1 MDKKDLT
8 KILNDH
14 KKWVNGE
21 GGERANLCDANLCDA
36 NLRNADLWN
45 ADLRN
50 TNLWNADL
58 RNTNLR
64 NTNLCDANLCD
75 ANLRNA
81 NLRNA
86 NLRNTNLCDANL
98 CDANLR
104 NANLRNADLRNTN
117 LWNADLR
124 NTNLCD
130 AVLPPPTILLLCN
143 WGKVS
148 DKLTS
153 ELMRYDAT
161 NHHHPH
167 KFQEWAD
174 GGDCPYSSGFPR
186 VAHFQENKE
195 LWKPGK
201 AKSARELVLMLFKE
215 KGIKYD
221 PNL

>member
-21 GGERANLCDANLCDA
+21 GGERADLWNADLWNADLRNTNLWNANLRKANLWNTNLCDANLCDA

-45 ADLRN
+45 ANLRN
-50 TNLWNADL
+50 ANLWNADLWNADL
-58 RNTNLR
+58 RN
-64 NTNLCDANLCD
+64 A
-75 ANLRNA
+75 
-81 NLRNA
+81 
-86 NLRNTNLCDANL
+86 
-98 CDANLR
+98 
-104 NANLRNADLRNTN
+104 N
-117 LWNADLR
+117 LWNADLW

-161 NHHHPH
+161 NHPHPH

>member
-21 GGERANLCDANLCDA
+21 GGERANL
-36 NLRNADLWN
+36 WN
-45 ADLRN
+45 A
-50 TNLWNADL
+50 NLWNADL
-58 RNTNLR
+58 RN
-64 NTNLCDANLCD
+64 A
-75 ANLRNA
+75 
-81 NLRNA
+81 
-86 NLRNTNLCDANL
+86 
-98 CDANLR
+98 
-104 NANLRNADLRNTN
+104 N
-117 LWNADLR
+117 LWNANLW
-124 NTNLCD
+124 NANLCD

-161 NHHHPH
+161 NHPHPH

>member
-21 GGERANLCDANLCDA
+21 GGERANLSDADLRNADLRNAD
-36 NLRNADLWN
+36 LRNADLWN

-50 TNLWNADL
+50 ADLWNADL
-58 RNTNLR
+58 RN
-64 NTNLCDANLCD
+64 ANLSD
-75 ANLRNA
+75 A
-81 NLRNA
+81 
-86 NLRNTNLCDANL
+86 D
-98 CDANLR
+98 
-104 NANLRNADLRNTN
+104 

-124 NTNLCD
+124 N
-130 AVLPPPTILLLCN
+130 AVLHPPTILLLCN

-148 DKLTS
+148 GKLTS
-153 ELMRYDAT
+153 ELMRYDAA
-161 NHHHPH
+161 NHPKPH

-174 GGDCPYSSGFPR
+174 GGGCPYSSGFPR

-215 KGIKYD
+215 KKIKYD

>member
-21 GGERANLCDANLCDA
+21 GGERANLWNANLWNADLRNANLWNADLRNANLWNA

-50 TNLWNADL
+50 ANLWNA
-58 RNTNLR
+58 
-64 NTNLCDANLCD
+64 
-75 ANLRNA
+75 
-81 NLRNA
+81 
-86 NLRNTNLCDANL
+86 
-98 CDANLR
+98 
-104 NANLRNADLRNTN
+104 N
-117 LWNADLR
+117 LWNANLW
-124 NTNLCD
+124 NANLCD

-161 NHHHPH
+161 NHPHPH

-186 VAHFQENKE
+186 VAHFQECRE
-195 LWKPGK
+195 CWKPGK